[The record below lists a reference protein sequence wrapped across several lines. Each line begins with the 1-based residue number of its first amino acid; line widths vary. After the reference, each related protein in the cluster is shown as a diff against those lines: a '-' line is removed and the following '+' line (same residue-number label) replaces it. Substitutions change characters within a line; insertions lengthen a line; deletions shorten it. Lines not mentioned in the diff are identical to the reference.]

1 MRKTRFAAVLATALA
16 VGLTCLPASA
26 TAAPAIEDGAPAAPV
41 VEDLGPASEVTS
53 ISAAEFV
60 GDRLYLGTGGIKP
73 TRLGAYDPEQRKVT
87 SVTELPTGDGT
98 WAAAAVGTDLYVGTY
113 TPGDI
118 HKVDTRTGTATK
130 VADVKPDN
138 FIWCLDAAPDGKIY
152 AGTYPR
158 GRVVEYDPATGQTR
172 DFGQAVAG
180 EQYVRSIAVDDT
192 TIYAGVGAKA
202 HLIAID
208 RVTGAKREILP
219 AELADRTFVGT
230 LALEGGLL
238 AAGLSATGDL
248 MLMET
253 ADPAR
258 HVLVDAPGDSY
269 VTAIGIDAPNNDV
282 YFGTRPSGTLYRY
295 DRDTAKLDKLAV
307 PYDGASF
314 TRIFI
319 GGGKVTG
326 VLTSSIVEY
335 DLATG
340 ELTGVDLTQAGMPPA
355 PELAMAVTATR
366 DQVLVSGKA
375 GVQVHDLATGAS
387 TRTFVPGEAK
397 AMTVVGKQV
406 YLSIYTLAYVF
417 GMRQDGSDLKRLT
430 RVGEEQNRPLDAHYD
445 RLLGRLLIG
454 TQPEYGL
461 HGGALALYDPRRDK
475 METFRNVVQ
484 NQSIRSV
491 TSMLGTAYVAGEIAG
506 GLGTTPV
513 EKEAKL
519 AAFDLL
525 TKRVRWSVVPVSGAT
540 SISDLVAHRGK
551 LYGIA
556 DTGVLFEFDPW
567 RKQVTR
573 TLQVPLSAARSGT
586 LVATHG
592 RVYGTDGKTIYRLD
606 PSAMTISPVVEGL
619 NAEAY
624 GTQPL
629 LAAAPDG
636 RALYALRARNL
647 VRVTL

>member
-1 MRKTRFAAVLATALA
+1 MRRIRFATALTLA
-16 VGLTCLPASA
+16 LALGLAS
-26 TAAPAIEDGAPAAPV
+26 APAAASAAPV
-41 VEDLGPASEVTS
+41 IEDLGPASEVTS

-73 TRLGAYDPEQRKVT
+73 TRIGAYDPAQRKVT
-87 SVTELPTGDGT
+87 SITELPTGDGT

-118 HKVDTRTGTATK
+118 HKVDTRTGTAAK
-130 VADVKPDN
+130 VADVRPDN
-138 FIWCLDAAPDGKIY
+138 FIWSLDAAPDGKIY

-158 GRVVEYDPATGQTR
+158 GRVVEYDPATGRTR

-208 RVTGAKREILP
+208 RVTGAKRELLP
-219 AELADRTFVGT
+219 AELADRTFVAT

-253 ADPAR
+253 ADPSR

-295 DRDTAKLDKLAV
+295 DRDTAQLDRLAV

-314 TRIFI
+314 NRIFVS
-319 GGGKVTG
+319 GGTVTG
-326 VLTSSIVEY
+326 VLTSSVVEY
-335 DLATG
+335 DVAGG
-340 ELTGVDLTQAGMPPA
+340 ELTGVDLTEAGMPPA

-375 GVQVHDLATGAS
+375 GIQVHDLATGGS
-387 TRTFVPGEAK
+387 TRTFLPGEAK

-406 YLSIYTLAYVF
+406 YLSVYTLAYLF
-417 GMRQDGSDLKRLT
+417 GMRPDGTDLRRLT

-445 RLLGRLLIG
+445 PVSGRLLVG

-461 HGGALALYDPRRDK
+461 HGGALALYDPRGDRI
-475 METFRNVVQ
+475 ETFRNIIE

-491 TSMLGTAYVAGEIAG
+491 TAKAGTAYVASEISG

-513 EKEAKL
+513 AKEAKL
-519 AAFDLL
+519 AAFDLR
-525 TKRVRWSVVPVSGAT
+525 TKQVRWSVTPVQGAT
-540 SISDLVAHRGK
+540 VLSELVSHGAM

-556 DTGVLFEFDPW
+556 DTGVLFEFDP
-567 RKQVTR
+567 RSRQVTR
-573 TLQVPLSAARSGT
+573 TVQVPLSKSRTGT
-586 LVATHG
+586 IVRAGGDL
-592 RVYGTDGKTIYRLD
+592 YGTDGESVYRID
-606 PSAMTISPVVEGL
+606 PLTMTLSTVVDGL
-619 NAEAY
+619 AAQAY
-624 GTQPL
+624 GSQPL

-636 RALYALRARNL
+636 SALYALRGRNL
-647 VRVTL
+647 VRVVL

>member
-1 MRKTRFAAVLATALA
+1 MRRIRFVTALTLA
-16 VGLTCLPASA
+16 MALGLT
-26 TAAPAIEDGAPAAPV
+26 GAPVAAGATPV
-41 VEDLGPASEVTS
+41 VEDLGPASQVTS

-73 TRLGAYDPEQRKVT
+73 TRIGAYDPAQRKVT
-87 SVTELPTGDGT
+87 SITELPSGDGT

-118 HKVDTRTGTATK
+118 HKVDTRTGAATK
-130 VADVKPDN
+130 VADVRPDN
-138 FIWCLDAAPDGKIY
+138 FIWSIDAAPDGKIY

-208 RVTGAKREILP
+208 RVTGAKRELLP
-219 AELADRTFVGT
+219 AELADRTFVAT

-253 ADPAR
+253 ADPSR

-295 DRDTAKLDKLAV
+295 DRDSAKLDRLAV

-314 TRIFI
+314 NRIFV

-326 VLTSSIVEY
+326 VLTSSVVEY

-375 GVQVHDLATGAS
+375 GVQVHDLATGGS
-387 TRTFVPGEAK
+387 TRTFLPGEAK
-397 AMTVVGKQV
+397 AMTVVGKHV
-406 YLSIYTLAYVF
+406 YLSVYTLAYLF
-417 GMRQDGSDLKRLT
+417 GMRPDGSDLRRLA

-445 RLLGRLLIG
+445 PVSRRLLVG

-461 HGGALALYDPRRDK
+461 HGGALALYDPRGDRI
-475 METFRNVVQ
+475 ETFRNIIA

-491 TSMLGTAYVAGEIAG
+491 TARSGTAYVASEISG

-513 EKEAKL
+513 AKQAEL
-519 AAFDLL
+519 AAFDLR
-525 TKRVRWSVVPVSGAT
+525 TKQVRWSVVPVEGAT
-540 SISDLVAHRGK
+540 VISELVSHGAM

-556 DTGVLFEFDPW
+556 DTGVLFEFDPR
-567 RKQVTR
+567 RKKVTR
-573 TLQVPLSAARSGT
+573 TVAVPLSKSRTGT
-586 LVATHG
+586 IVRASDRL
-592 RVYGTDGKTIYRLD
+592 YGTDGESVYRID
-606 PSAMTISPVVEGL
+606 PLTMTISTVVDGL
-619 NAEAY
+619 AAQAY
-624 GTQPL
+624 GSQPL

-636 RALYALRARNL
+636 AALYALRGRNL
-647 VRVTL
+647 VRIVL